1 MTTKRVPLVSVVM
14 ATYNRADILPRAIES
29 IHNQSFTDFE
39 FIIVDDGSADDTQ
52 AVIRE
57 YQKLDRRIININQT
71 NQGLAVA
78 RNRGLQKAQGK
89 YICFID
95 DDDSSHPARIKEQ
108 VRFLQENP
116 QLDACICLID
126 YINENGQVY
135 KKQKVAS
142 CSLPT
147 TRLEDVPL
155 PPFVLNP
162 TTMITRSSFL
172 SCKGYRVFFSTSQ
185 DYDFTLRF
193 QEKAYQAACIPKYLH
208 QSYRDHNRDSI
219 TRKDFIRIM
228 NMHLIA
234 HISAWYRRNNKKKD
248 PLDENGA
255 IADILKLIPKLP
267 LTARSH
273 LIVYVKRCIYNIYH
287 HAKNEQTKANID
299 HIRTIISY
307 LQPQLKMNSRLIR
320 TKLNLLRLDIK
331 VNRH

>member
-1 MTTKRVPLVSVVM
+1 MTTKKIPLVSVVM

-29 IHNQSFTDFE
+29 ILNQSFTDFE

-52 AVIRE
+52 AVIKE
-57 YQKLDRRIININQT
+57 YQKLDRRIISISQT
-71 NQGLAVA
+71 NQSLAMA
-78 RNRGLQKAQGK
+78 RNHGVQKAQGK

-108 VRFLQENP
+108 FKFLQKNP
-116 QLDACICLID
+116 QLDACICLIS
-126 YINENGQVY
+126 YLNENSQIY

-147 TRLEDVPL
+147 TGLEDVPL
-155 PPFVLNP
+155 PPFVLNA
-162 TTMITRSSFL
+162 TTMIIRSSFL
-172 SCKGYRVFFSTSQ
+172 SCKGYRVFFSLNQ
-185 DYDFTLRF
+185 DYDLSLRF
-193 QEKAYQAACIPKYLH
+193 QEKSYQAACIPKYLY
-208 QSYRDHNRDSI
+208 QSYRDYNRDST

-234 HISAWYRRNNKKKD
+234 HISAWYRRNDKKD
-248 PLDENGA
+248 PSDENGA
-255 IADILKLIPKLP
+255 VGDILKLIPKLP
-267 LTARSH
+267 PTARKY

-287 HAKNEQTKANID
+287 HAQNEQTKANIA

-307 LQPQLKMNSRLIR
+307 LQPGLKMNSRLIR
-320 TKLNLLRLDIK
+320 TKLNLLILDTK